1 MIILEFISKPFNN
14 TTFYLC
20 IVDEGIDPEMGL
32 SVIDES
38 LENTEL
44 DFVESSI
51 KEIADLSFCKYESK
65 PNYFE
70 GGTTRSLFSKI
81 SSYKRII

>member
-1 MIILEFISKPFNN
+1 
-14 TTFYLC
+14 
-20 IVDEGIDPEMGL
+20 MGL

-44 DFVESSI
+44 DFVESNI

-70 GGTTRSLFSKI
+70 GEQQGVYSPKFPVIRELSKGLLLDFFI
-81 SSYKRII
+81 KIFFT